1 MKLLMVIASDET
13 SKLLSLYIKPL
24 GFNLIRYRYV
34 LKAMDNLDEI
44 EPDAVIM
51 SARDF
56 PRHWQILLQFVRCTF
71 PLTPLPFVV
80 LRSACFPFE
89 DAVRAFYLGATPLD
103 EQLSRPADIEILRRV
118 VLNEEPKRISIM
130 ERNNKKR
137 FSLMLVNPLTGIMV
151 AGEVKG
157 ISDEY
162 VSFLPAISL
171 SEVPPN
177 TELPECSLR
186 AGEWVLS
193 PRCLLTRQ
201 GREVVL
207 RFLSF
212 PGDEGAI
219 LSSYLR
225 DNG

>member
-1 MKLLMVIASDET
+1 MKLLMVVASDET
-13 SKLLSLYIKPL
+13 SELLSLYIKPL
-24 GFNLIRYRYV
+24 GFDLIRYRYV

-51 SARDF
+51 SAHDF
-56 PRHWQILLQFVRCTF
+56 PRHWQILLQFARCTF
-71 PLTPLPFVV
+71 PLRPPPFAV
-80 LRSACFPFE
+80 LRGACFPFE
-89 DAVRAFYLGATPLD
+89 DAVRAFYLGATPLN
-103 EQLSRPADIEILRRV
+103 EQLRPADIEKLRHVLLNGEQKRV
-118 VLNEEPKRISIM
+118 SIM

-137 FSLMLVNPLTGIMV
+137 FSLMLVNPLTGMMV

-162 VSFLPAISL
+162 VSFRPAISL
-171 SEVPPN
+171 SEVPSN

-225 DNG
+225 GNG

>member
-1 MKLLMVIASDET
+1 MKLLMVVASDET
-13 SKLLSLYIKPL
+13 SELLSLYIKPL
-24 GFNLIRYRYV
+24 GFDLIRYRYV

-56 PRHWQILLQFVRCTF
+56 PQHWQILLQFARCTF
-71 PLTPLPFVV
+71 PLMRLPFVV
-80 LRSACFPFE
+80 LRGACFPFE
-89 DAVRAFYLGATPLD
+89 DAVRTFYLGATPLD
-103 EQLSRPADIEILRRV
+103 EQLRPADIEKLRN
-118 VLNEEPKRISIM
+118 VLQHGEQKRISIM

-151 AGEVKG
+151 TGEVKG

-162 VSFLPAISL
+162 ISFLPTISL

-177 TELPECSLR
+177 TEVPECSLR

-193 PRCLLTRQ
+193 PRCLLTRH

-212 PGDEGAI
+212 PGDEGTI
-219 LSSYLR
+219 FSSYLR
-225 DNG
+225 GNG